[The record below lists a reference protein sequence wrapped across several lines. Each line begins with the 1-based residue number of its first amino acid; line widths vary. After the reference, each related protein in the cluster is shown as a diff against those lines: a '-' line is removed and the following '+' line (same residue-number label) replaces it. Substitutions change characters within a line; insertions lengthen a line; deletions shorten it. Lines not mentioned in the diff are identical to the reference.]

1 MSNLREYL
9 ENYVE
14 TLETLLTQCKDGE
27 SLLDAAEEKWGTED
41 YRFLVLQERP
51 KPDDRWEK
59 APRDPS
65 GENPDP
71 YYEENELV
79 AWLPKHVGELKGL
92 LAEAGDDATV
102 LKKAENRWGRESFA
116 YLLVEF
122 FRKKL

>member
-79 AWLPKHVGELKGL
+79 AWGSHI
-92 LAEAGDDATV
+92 V
-102 LKKAENRWGRESFA
+102 LVISFLIIA
-116 YLLVEF
+116 L
-122 FRKKL
+122 